1 MYVTNSQIENLKHM
15 VSTIP
20 VFNQKIPANRLDGS
34 CLFSQ
39 MTPLQIVA
47 KVPGKAIPIVLW
59 DNKVP
64 IITS

>member
-1 MYVTNSQIENLKHM
+1 MVT
-15 VSTIP
+15 TP